1 MERWLIELSE
11 AQLEQL
17 PSEQLELG
25 TLVSGASGRR
35 YLVFRDGFVALKV
48 ASKLGAKR
56 SPGRMMTA
64 EACRTTP
71 LAHLDDGT
79 VLVAAGR

>member
-1 MERWLIELSE
+1 MERWLIELSD
-11 AQLEQL
+11 AQLERL

-25 TLVSGASGRR
+25 TLVTGASGRR

-48 ASKLGAKR
+48 AGKLGAKR
-56 SPGRMMTA
+56 SPGRMMAA
-64 EACRTTP
+64 EACQTTP

-79 VLVAAGR
+79 VLVAEVR